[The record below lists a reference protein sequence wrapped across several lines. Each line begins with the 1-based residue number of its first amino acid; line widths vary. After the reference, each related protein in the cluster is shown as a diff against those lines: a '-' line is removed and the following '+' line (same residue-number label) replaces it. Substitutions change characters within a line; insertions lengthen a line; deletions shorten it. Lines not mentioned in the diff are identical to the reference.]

1 MRIHV
6 EDSVIPYDE
15 IRLTAMISRYFVFA
29 AALAYVS
36 AAQVYKSYSLDSS
49 ATVSDSFEPAATN
62 NDFTTQTVYGFLDFT
77 TTLGNTVMVFS
88 PQSAPPEGDS
98 GKKTASS
105 KPPIH
110 TKPTELQQQK
120 KNVPDIQPSK
130 THKIETQDGET
141 KKQIKGTKIVINS
154 VVKQNVVNSSENTAS
169 KTTKSQSEYLGEF
182 FREPNKQAT
191 TKTPI
196 LSSVVAKDEA
206 LGVKNNLAEPEY
218 DFLSKQPTEVID
230 ETYRLINLR
239 PSSKAHHKPRATA
252 RRDKEN
258 PTGLVT
264 KLGGTVVKDGLTTVH
279 ETSVIGTY
287 INGKYAQVLQSS
299 SRILT
304 EPIEPVIEDM
314 IRPSSTNRILK
325 TIGPHHGKLKP
336 QLEPTPT
343 YQQQEESSLP
353 LEALFNAP
361 SGTPVRTTRRHSTS
375 NNQPRLK
382 FRNKIA
388 DDYENNE
395 PQQQTKTGKN
405 RATTTRPNYKNR
417 PVTIT
422 TSTTEAPINRRR
434 SGFRPS
440 GQSISSLSKQST
452 KSKSSDQQPSPTA
465 SLPVPKVKL
474 PRTQGRWSYKTTP
487 KPRIMIR
494 KQVDE
499 EDPRSLTTEVS
510 TMESSFVV
518 ISDEQSK
525 TTATTSS
532 AASTSSG
539 GVIQRKELSFAEDEL
554 DPSESED
561 VASVSVQQEQQQ
573 NIAEQILPVET
584 LNVEI
589 STAADL
595 DNVYFEIAT
604 IKSPYSFQVGTAR
617 NTRYITVTST
627 IKKTF
632 ATAEPTSSITPTEPL
647 TENIL
652 ANTAAAYEST
662 LPLDSS
668 VATLPA
674 ISLDASQ
681 VTPPL
686 ETLTETFSTTQTLLK
701 THMLPVIYGGNSTT
715 RLTLVQTYNIARVVT
730 ATKTLPPMEIY
741 QFIPSKT
748 LNEFNSKLDEAG
760 SELHLE
766 LDFSDDDR
774 DDEEVLKRVVAPSN
788 DPDSDLNIFKSAL
801 PSKVKSDVLT
811 SSSAESQLTPE
822 QVQQLALLKYFGQP
836 QPQVITTSRPVV
848 VLETMYESHV
858 IPVVNAGNT
867 IYSTLSRPVAT
878 VPRTSYEYGTSTLS
892 PVLQPQVP
900 QVPLFPQQPQFTV
913 TSAPLIT
920 QTLATVSDSRVLK
933 LTFGAKTAYTTL
945 FSTRV
950 VPTELTTYVTNTVPV
965 QPTVPA
971 YPGYYPAPVPYP
983 PFPFLG

>member
-1 MRIHV
+1 M
-6 EDSVIPYDE
+6 
-15 IRLTAMISRYFVFA
+15 TSRYFVFA

-49 ATVSDSFEPAATN
+49 ATSEPASTN

-98 GKKTASS
+98 NKKTASS

-130 THKIETQDGET
+130 THKVETQDGET
-141 KKQIKGTKIVINS
+141 KKQIKGTKIVVNS
-154 VVKQNVVNSSENTAS
+154 VVQQNVVNPSENAAS
-169 KTTKSQSEYLGEF
+169 KTTKSQEA
-182 FREPNKQAT
+182 NKQAT
-191 TKTPI
+191 TKTSV
-196 LSSVVAKDEA
+196 LSSVVQIRAKDEA

-239 PSSKAHHKPRATA
+239 PSSKPHHKPRATA

-304 EPIEPVIEDM
+304 EPNEPVIEDM

-361 SGTPVRTTRRHSTS
+361 SANPVRTTRRHSTT

-395 PQQQTKTGKN
+395 PQQQTRTGKN

-417 PVTIT
+417 PITTT
-422 TSTTEAPINRRR
+422 TSTTEASTSRRR

-440 GQSISSLSKQST
+440 GQSTSSLSKQST
-452 KSKSSDQQPSPTA
+452 KSKGSDQQLSPTA

-494 KQVDE
+494 KQADE
-499 EDPRSLTTEVS
+499 EDPRSSTEGSTT
-510 TMESSFVV
+510 ESSFVV
-518 ISDEQSK
+518 ISDEQTK
-525 TTATTSS
+525 TTVTTSN
-532 AASTSSG
+532 AASSG
-539 GVIQRKELSFAEDEL
+539 IQRKEFAEDEL

-561 VASVSVQQEQQQ
+561 VASVSVQQEHQQ
-573 NIAEQILPVET
+573 NVAEQILPVET

-632 ATAEPTSSITPTEPL
+632 ATAEPTSSIAPTEPL

-681 VTPPL
+681 ATPPL
-686 ETLTETFSTTQTLLK
+686 ETRTETFSTTQTLLK

-766 LDFSDDDR
+766 LDFGDDDR
-774 DDEEVLKRVVAPSN
+774 DDEDVPKRVVAPSN
-788 DPDSDLNIFKSAL
+788 DADSDLDIFKSSL
-801 PSKVKSDVLT
+801 PSKIKSDVAT
-811 SSSAESQLTPE
+811 SSSAEPQLTPE

-858 IPVVNAGNT
+858 IPVVSAGNT

-913 TSAPLIT
+913 TSAPLVT
-920 QTLATVSDSRVLK
+920 QTFATVSDSRVLK

>member
-1 MRIHV
+1 M
-6 EDSVIPYDE
+6 
-15 IRLTAMISRYFVFA
+15 TSRYFVFA
-29 AALAYVS
+29 AALAYVAVS
-36 AAQVYKSYSLDSS
+36 DAQVYESYSVDPA
-49 ATVSDSFEPAATN
+49 ATIESAATN
-62 NDFTTQTVYGFLDFT
+62 NDFITQTVYGFLDFT
-77 TTLGNTVMVFS
+77 TTIGNTVMVFS

-98 GKKTASS
+98 GKKTTSS
-105 KPPIH
+105 TPPIH
-110 TKPTELQQQK
+110 TKPTEQQQQK

-130 THKIETQDGET
+130 THKVETHDGET
-141 KKQIKGTKIVINS
+141 KKQIKGTKIVVNS
-154 VVKQNVVNSSENTAS
+154 VVEQNVVNPSENAAA
-169 KTTKSQSEYLGEF
+169 KATKES
-182 FREPNKQAT
+182 NKQAT
-191 TKTPI
+191 TKTPV
-196 LSSVVAKDEA
+196 LSSVVEIRAKDEA
-206 LGVKNNLAEPEY
+206 PGVKNNLAEPEY

-304 EPIEPVIEDM
+304 EPFAPVIEDK

-325 TIGPHHGKLKP
+325 TISPQHGKLKP

-361 SGTPVRTTRRHSTS
+361 SGTPVRTTRRHSIN
-375 NNQPRLK
+375 NNQPRPK

-395 PQQQTKTGKN
+395 PQQQTRIGKN
-405 RATTTRPNYKNR
+405 RSTTTRPNYKNR
-417 PVTIT
+417 PVTT
-422 TSTTEAPINRRR
+422 TSTTETPISRRR

-440 GQSISSLSKQST
+440 SQSVSLLSKQST
-452 KSKSSDQQPSPTA
+452 KSKGSDQQPSPTA

-494 KQVDE
+494 KQADE
-499 EDPRSLTTEVS
+499 EDLRSSTTEAG
-510 TMESSFVV
+510 TMESSFAI

-525 TTATTSS
+525 TTATTSN

-539 GVIQRKELSFAEDEL
+539 GVVNVAQRKELSFAEDEL

-561 VASVSVQQEQQQ
+561 VASISVQVDQQQ
-573 NIAEQILPVET
+573 HVPAEQILPIET

-595 DNVYFEIAT
+595 DSVYFEIAT
-604 IKSPYSFQVGTAR
+604 IKSPYSFQVGTVR
-617 NTRYITVTST
+617 NTRYVTVTST

-632 ATAEPTSSITPTEPL
+632 ATAEPTSSISPTEPL

-681 VTPPL
+681 ATPPL

-701 THMLPVIYGGNSTT
+701 THMLPVIYDGNSTT

-766 LDFSDDDR
+766 LDFGEDDR
-774 DDEEVLKRVVAPSN
+774 DDEDAPKRVVAPSN
-788 DPDSDLNIFKSAL
+788 DPDSDLDIFKSAS
-801 PSKVKSDVLT
+801 PSKVKSDVAT
-811 SSSAESQLTPE
+811 SSSAEPQLTPE
-822 QVQQLALLKYFGQP
+822 QAQQLALLKYFGQS
-836 QPQVITTSRPVV
+836 QPQVITTSRPVI

-913 TSAPLIT
+913 TSAPLVT

-950 VPTELTTYVTNTVPV
+950 VPTELTTYVTNTVAV

>member
-1 MRIHV
+1 M
-6 EDSVIPYDE
+6 
-15 IRLTAMISRYFVFA
+15 TSRYFVFV
-29 AALAYVS
+29 AALAYVAVS
-36 AAQVYKSYSLDSS
+36 AAQVYNSHSED
-49 ATVSDSFEPAATN
+49 AVAAIEPAAAN
-62 NDFTTQTVYGFLDFT
+62 NDFITQTVYGFLDFT
-77 TTLGNTVMVFS
+77 TTIGNTVMVFS
-88 PQSAPPEGDS
+88 PQSAPPEG
-98 GKKTASS
+98 GVVKKITSPTPA
-105 KPPIH
+105 IH
-110 TKPTELQQQK
+110 TKPTTEQQPK
-120 KNVPDIQPSK
+120 KNIPDIQPSK
-130 THKIETQDGET
+130 THKAEDQGGET
-141 KKQIKGTKIVINS
+141 KKQIKGTKVVVNS
-154 VVKQNVVNSSENTAS
+154 VVEQNVVNPSENTVP
-169 KTTKSQSEYLGEF
+169 KPTKNQES
-182 FREPNKQAT
+182 NKQ
-191 TKTPI
+191 TKTPT
-196 LSSVVAKDEA
+196 LSSVVQVRAKDETP
-206 LGVKNNLAEPEY
+206 GVKNNLAEPEY

-230 ETYRLINLR
+230 ETYKLINLR
-239 PSSKAHHKPRATA
+239 PSSKVHHKPRATP

-264 KLGGTVVKDGLTTVH
+264 KLGGTIVKDGLTTVH

-304 EPIEPVIEDM
+304 APVAPVADGK

-325 TIGPHHGKLKP
+325 TIGPQHGKLKP

-343 YQQQEESSLP
+343 HQQQDESSLP
-353 LEALFNAP
+353 LEALFNEP
-361 SGTPVRTTRRHSTS
+361 SDTPIRSTRKPSTP
-375 NNQPRLK
+375 NNLTKPK

-388 DDYENNE
+388 DEYDNNE
-395 PQQQTKTGKN
+395 PQQTRIGKN
-405 RATTTRPNYKNR
+405 RSSTSRPNYKNR
-417 PVTIT
+417 PAT
-422 TSTTEAPINRRR
+422 TTTEAPITRRR
-434 SGFRPS
+434 SGFRPNS
-440 GQSISSLSKQST
+440 QSPNTPSKQLT
-452 KSKSSDQQPSPTA
+452 KSKNSDQQPSTTI
-465 SLPVPKVKL
+465 SLLPKVKL

-499 EDPRSLTTEVS
+499 EDSRTSTESSTTELVPGAI
-510 TMESSFVV
+510 F
-518 ISDEQSK
+518 DEQGKTSA
-525 TTATTSS
+525 TTATINVAPIS
-532 AASTSSG
+532 SSG
-539 GVIQRKELSFAEDEL
+539 TNVAQRKELSLTEDEL

-561 VASVSVQQEQQQ
+561 VASVSIQQDQQHPG
-573 NIAEQILPVET
+573 EQILPVET

-604 IKSPYSFQVGTAR
+604 IKSPYSFQVGTLR

-632 ATAEPTSSITPTEPL
+632 ATAEPSSSILPTEPL

-652 ANTAAAYEST
+652 ANTGAAYEST

-668 VATLPA
+668 IATLPA
-674 ISLDASQ
+674 ISLDAAQ
-681 VTPPL
+681 ATPPL

-701 THMLPVIYGGNSTT
+701 THMLPIIYAGNSTT

-766 LDFSDDDR
+766 LDFGDDDR
-774 DDEEVLKRVVAPSN
+774 DDEDVPKRVVVPN
-788 DPDSDLNIFKSAL
+788 NDSDADLDIFKSAS
-801 PSKVKSDVLT
+801 PSKIKSDAAT
-811 SSSAESQLTPE
+811 SSNAEPQLTPE
-822 QVQQLALLKYFGQP
+822 QAQQLALLKYFGQP
-836 QPQVITTSRPVV
+836 QLQVITTSKPVIT
-848 VLETMYESHV
+848 LETLYESHV
-858 IPVVNAGNT
+858 IPVVNSGNT
-867 IYSTLSRPVAT
+867 IYSTLTRPVGT
-878 VPRTSYEYGTSTLS
+878 VPKTSYEYGTSTLS
-892 PVLQPQVP
+892 PVLPQVQQVP
-900 QVPLFPQQPQFTV
+900 QLPLFPQQPQFTV
-913 TSAPLIT
+913 TSAPIVT

-950 VPTELTTYVTNTVPV
+950 VPTELTTYITNTVPV

-983 PFPFLG
+983 PFPFVG